1 MPNLDELSLKKVIDL
16 ILDFYIEPYG
26 YLEDDVDGCLEVR
39 ELITE
44 EYVALDGEWYKLTE
58 AGKNFL
64 HDYIKTIS
72 EQFIEY
78 IERRQYRLPFTEII
92 SWFYREYNLES
103 EEDGKEIASY
113 ICTNLHNYG
122 YSYEKIY
129 NSREGYIYRFQAL

>member
-1 MPNLDELSLKKVIDL
+1 MRFPVTGQQGHGHRI
-16 ILDFYIEPYG
+16 IQ
-26 YLEDDVDGCLEVR
+26 
-39 ELITE
+39 
-44 EYVALDGEWYKLTE
+44 E